1 MSPVLV
7 AVEGPLK
14 GHHFT
19 IETDTSIGRGSSN
32 TLQIEDTAI
41 SRYHCE
47 ILRVGESFLLRDL
60 ASRNGTFLNDEPIDE
75 RRLASGDKIRVGN
88 SLFIFALELSRA
100 ATAAALDDLLTASTA
115 MDISL
120 EQGAETERRAETAPP
135 DSGTIARHGMLG
147 KSAPMRALYRQID
160 RAAPT
165 EASVFI
171 TGESGTGKE
180 LVARALHRGSP
191 RADEAFVVVN
201 CAALPEALLESE
213 FFGHE
218 KGAFTGALA
227 QHKGRFEIADGGT
240 VFLDEIG
247 EMPPALQAKL
257 LRVLQEHEFERV
269 GGTGPLRTDVRV
281 IAATHRDVTT
291 GIQQGTFREDL
302 YYRLKVISLHVPAL
316 RQREED
322 ILPLAQHFLRRFAKE
337 FHREVSNFDDEARA
351 WLLNYQWPGNVREL
365 EHAIEQAVIMGSSN
379 VVRAQ
384 DLRETVRSASDP
396 SGPMTTRYHDAL
408 EETRRE
414 VILRALKQAGGVYTE
429 AAKLLGIHP
438 VHLHRL
444 MRGMHLKSEIKR
456 DS

>member
-1 MSPVLV
+1 
-7 AVEGPLK
+7 
-14 GHHFT
+14 
-19 IETDTSIGRGSSN
+19 
-32 TLQIEDTAI
+32 
-41 SRYHCE
+41 
-47 ILRVGESFLLRDL
+47 
-60 ASRNGTFLNDEPIDE
+60 
-75 RRLASGDKIRVGN
+75 
-88 SLFIFALELSRA
+88 
-100 ATAAALDDLLTASTA
+100 
-115 MDISL
+115 
-120 EQGAETERRAETAPP
+120 
-135 DSGTIARHGMLG
+135 
-147 KSAPMRALYRQID
+147 MRALYRQID

-337 FHREVSNFDDEARA
+337 FHREVSSFDDEARA
-351 WLLNYQWPGNVREL
+351 WLLSYQWPGNVREL

-384 DLRETVRSASDP
+384 DLRETVRTAADP
-396 SGPMTTRYHDAL
+396 SGPTTTRYHDAL
-408 EETRRE
+408 DETRRE